1 MVVSD
6 FHVFIRDSLQHID
19 LMKKDHPGLPV
30 FLLGHSM
37 VSTWYYPYLMESWPL
52 VEKQKVLLSLWPFLS
67 SPLSFSLSFEVN
79 RDIKSY
85 YNLLKYNRRARCR
98 VEFG

>member
-6 FHVFIRDSLQHID
+6 FHVFVRDSLQHID

-37 VSTWYYPYLMESWPL
+37 VSTWHLLESWPL
-52 VEKQKVLLSLWPFLS
+52 VEKHRVLSPLWLLSLSFLS
-67 SPLSFSLSFEVN
+67 LSLSQLTRILQV
-79 RDIKSY
+79 IIITKM
-85 YNLLKYNRRARCR
+85 
-98 VEFG
+98 